1 MSTETSA
8 LHANLLKR
16 ITANLAESYRGIFS
30 AETIERYVYES
41 YTALARTAKVQTY
54 LPVLAERFAKD
65 RLRALAQAEGK
76 IASPVPQILFVCV
89 QNAGRSQIA
98 SALLTHYAGDGVE
111 VRSAGSMPGTE
122 LSPVVVE
129 VLQDRGIDLTGA
141 YPKPLTDDVVR
152 AADYVI
158 TMGCGDVCP
167 IYPGKHYL
175 DWDLADPADESRE
188 RVAAIVDEIDER
200 VKGLW
205 GTIQ

>member
-76 IASPVPQILFVCV
+76 IASPVPQVLFVCV
-89 QNAGRSQIA
+89 HNAGRSQIA
-98 SALLTHYAGDGVE
+98 
-111 VRSAGSMPGTE
+111 
-122 LSPVVVE
+122 
-129 VLQDRGIDLTGA
+129 
-141 YPKPLTDDVVR
+141 
-152 AADYVI
+152 AA
-158 TMGCGDVCP
+158 C
-167 IYPGKHYL
+167 
-175 DWDLADPADESRE
+175 
-188 RVAAIVDEIDER
+188 
-200 VKGLW
+200 
-205 GTIQ
+205 